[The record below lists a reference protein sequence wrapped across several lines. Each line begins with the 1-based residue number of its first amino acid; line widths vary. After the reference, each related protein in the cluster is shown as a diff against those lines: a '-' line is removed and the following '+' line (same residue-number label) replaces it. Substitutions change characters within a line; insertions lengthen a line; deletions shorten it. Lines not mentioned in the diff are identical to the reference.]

1 MSRYAEFSS
10 YLCASNLHLM
20 NISTLRLITAAALL
34 LAATCLHA
42 SRFGLVKIP
51 MAPLREEPAHEAEM
65 GTQAML
71 GTPVRLDSIAG
82 GEWWALEMP
91 CGYRGYIH
99 VSSIA
104 VLSHS
109 EAEAW
114 KLADRQVAIANIAY
128 LQALDATGAK
138 GYVPYGGVVEYVG
151 PHSGGM
157 IEVALPS
164 GEHALGHSQDFIDL
178 KTAAATQPDAAALER
193 VIARGMSMK
202 GAPYLWGGT
211 SPLAP
216 DCSGFTQMCWREAG
230 LLLPRNASQ
239 QALVGEEVR
248 CLEEALRGDMLF
260 FASPTGRIDHVG
272 IYLGEGRMIQ
282 SSGIVYEA
290 TMRADDASPELP
302 FYRRRPASIRR
313 LCGFAALPFLRDNEM
328 YFAPEALTASE

>member
-1 MSRYAEFSS
+1 
-10 YLCASNLHLM
+10 M
-20 NISTLRLITAAALL
+20 NIPDLRFISVLSLL
-34 LAATCLHA
+34 LGALCMNA
-42 SRFGLVKIP
+42 SRFGLVRIP
-51 MAPLREEPAHEAEM
+51 VAPLREQPAHEAEM

-71 GTPVRLDSIAG
+71 GTPVRLDSIAD

-104 VLSHS
+104 VLSES
-109 EAEAW
+109 ESVEW
-114 KLADRQVAIANIAY
+114 KRAHRQMAIANIAY
-128 LQALDATGAK
+128 LRALDGVGAK
-138 GYVPYGGVVEYVG
+138 GYVPYGGVVVYIG
-151 PHSGGM
+151 RHSGDM

-164 GEHALGHSQDFIDL
+164 GEHALGYAQDFIDL
-178 KTAAATQPDAAALER
+178 ETASAAESDKAALER
-193 VIARGMSMK
+193 VIERGMSMK

-239 QALVGEEVR
+239 QALVGEEVAGPDDAR
-248 CLEEALRGDMLF
+248 RGDMLF
-260 FASPTGRIDHVG
+260 FASPSGRIDHVG
-272 IYLGEGRMIQ
+272 IYLGEGRMLQ

-302 FYRRRPASIRR
+302 FYRRRPALIRR
-313 LCGFAALPFLRDNEM
+313 LHGAAELPFLRDNEM
-328 YFAPEALTASE
+328 YFAPESLTAGE

>member
-1 MSRYAEFSS
+1 MT
-10 YLCASNLHLM
+10 LM
-20 NISTLRLITAAALL
+20 NIPVLRFISVLSLL
-34 LAATCLHA
+34 LGALCMHA
-42 SRFGLVKIP
+42 SLFGLVKIP
-51 MAPLREEPAHEAEM
+51 VAPLREEPAHEAEM

-71 GTPVRLDSIAG
+71 GTPVRLDSIAD

-104 VLSHS
+104 VLQEV
-109 EAEAW
+109 EALEW
-114 KLADRQVAIANIAY
+114 KRARRQMAIANIAF
-128 LQALDATGAK
+128 LQACDGGSAK
-138 GYVPYGGVVEYVG
+138 GYVPYGGVVEYIG
-151 PHSGGM
+151 RRSGEM

-164 GEHALGHSQDFIDL
+164 GEHALGYAQDFIDL
-178 KTAAATQPDAAALER
+178 DAASAAEPDKAALER
-193 VIARGMSMK
+193 VIERGMSMK

-239 QALVGEEVR
+239 QALVGEEVAGPEDAR
-248 CLEEALRGDMLF
+248 RGDMLF
-260 FASPTGRIDHVG
+260 FASPSGRIDHVG
-272 IYLGEGRMIQ
+272 IYLGEGRMLQ

-302 FYRRRPASIRR
+302 FYRRRPAAIRR
-313 LCGFAALPFLRDNEM
+313 LCGAAQLPFLRDNEM
-328 YFAPEALTASE
+328 YFAPESLTAGE